1 MAVLSLRIRVPTVSG
16 DVPRS
21 LSNPIMRALKIP
33 AQGTTGSWYL
43 LACVGAG
50 AKGRC
55 PAVPLPV
62 LAKPDGRR
70 GIARQSALTIRY
82 ATEQST

>member
-1 MAVLSLRIRVPTVSG
+1 
-16 DVPRS
+16 
-21 LSNPIMRALKIP
+21 MRAVKIP
-33 AQGTTGSWYL
+33 ARGTTGSWYL

-50 AKGRC
+50 AKRRC
-55 PAVPLPV
+55 SAVPLPV
-62 LAKPDGRR
+62 LAKPNGRR